1 MAEQSVR
8 LRTHVSELAAC
19 LEDLLQQRENVARS
33 AREEEAERLRLA
45 QDLAVLQRRLAHLDA
60 SLERKAA
67 SQTGT
72 ASSLAD
78 FVPGLAGAFANPHR
92 PAFPYPCRQEAF
104 DCVIGQSQSA
114 LCKLVE
120 SSHMLLTLTKRN
132 AAEIAALM
140 PQPAPAA
147 TGAAA
152 AAAAATRRAL
162 N

>member
-19 LEDLLQQRENVARS
+19 LEDLLQQRENVARF

-67 SQTGT
+67 SQ
-72 ASSLAD
+72 
-78 FVPGLAGAFANPHR
+78 
-92 PAFPYPCRQEAF
+92 EAF
-104 DCVIGQSQSA
+104 DCVIEQSQSA

-120 SSHMLLTLTKRN
+120 SSHTLLTLTKRN
-132 AAEIAALM
+132 AAEVAALM
-140 PQPAPAA
+140 PQAALAA
-147 TGAAA
+147 TGATAA
-152 AAAAATRRAL
+152 APAAARRAL